1 MYLKHLT
8 SLEFL
13 AYLGM
18 FAVAVASV
26 WSLVP
31 GRAPPARDEPY
42 SGAEIGSHD
51 RKLAKYFVAGG
62 AFLVLGSLHM
72 VVKNPPPVAQGP
84 ARRGDAR
91 RPPPAP
97 PDTPGS
103 DGGGG
108 AVDPPPRRVRGPPP
122 GVCGAPG

>member
-62 AFLVLGSLHM
+62 AVLLLRSLPLGGE
-72 VVKNPPPVAQGP
+72 KP
-84 ARRGDAR
+84 
-91 RPPPAP
+91 PPPAP
-97 PDTPGS
+97 GAPAPGLCP
-103 DGGGG
+103 
-108 AVDPPPRRVRGPPP
+108 APLAGPP
-122 GVCGAPG
+122 